1 MKKLTFLFAAL
12 LVMAVGCNKEM
23 NPQKGDAPEEQV
35 FLSFKI
41 AMPDVKSST
50 DSDADDSYGSSD
62 ANPDIEVGTSDENTV
77 KSIDIILADENG
89 EKKAEALNI
98 TQVQGVTTE
107 TYVASFNRKD
117 VFEAEDYRVY
127 IYVNGDLEY
136 SQDAVYT
143 IASDNLESN
152 IAKKDEFLMTNAD
165 DDNLITMPADMKQF
179 TVASNPFNIGTFN
192 VERAVARFDYK
203 AEKTDNI
210 YTWESV
216 TAAGAKASEIQ
227 VQLTDIALMNLS
239 KSFYHFR
246 RTSADGT
253 ATGWTVGGTETKTN
267 YVVDTDW
274 EAKANHANY
283 DFSNNYLYYMTESEW
298 TALADITVDDNW
310 TPAEGTVTDGYK
322 KWRYVIENTIP
333 SDGDDSDGNSN
344 QINGLTTGVKFK
356 GELQPSAAATDALKD
371 AMEEGKQLFVFQN
384 VMYGSWEMLENA
396 ANAEGSTEYALQAA
410 LANLSK
416 AAGETEPTAEQLAAA
431 GFKGFSANADGKYEV
446 IYTYWNRHNDNGDV
460 ATMGPMEFSVV
471 RNNVYKL
478 SVTKIGGFGS
488 PADPEDPNP
497 DPDPDPDTPDED
509 LNYYFQVAVKVL
521 PWVVRV
527 NNIEF

>member
-50 DSDADDSYGSSD
+50 DSDADDSYGSSN
-62 ANPDIEVGTSDENTV
+62 ASPDIEVGTSDENTV

-89 EKKAEALNI
+89 EMKAEALNI

-117 VFEAEDYRVY
+117 VFEAADYRVY
-127 IYVNGDLEY
+127 IYVNGALEY

-143 IASDNLESN
+143 IDSDNLESN
-152 IAKKDEFLMTNAD
+152 IAKPNEFLMTNAD

-203 AEKTDNI
+203 AEKADNI

-239 KSFYHFR
+239 KSFYHSR
-246 RTSADGT
+246 
-253 ATGWTVGGTETKTN
+253 
-267 YVVDTDW
+267 
-274 EAKANHANY
+274 
-283 DFSNNYLYYMTESEW
+283 
-298 TALADITVDDNW
+298 
-310 TPAEGTVTDGYK
+310 
-322 KWRYVIENTIP
+322 
-333 SDGDDSDGNSN
+333 
-344 QINGLTTGVKFK
+344 
-356 GELQPSAAATDALKD
+356 
-371 AMEEGKQLFVFQN
+371 
-384 VMYGSWEMLENA
+384 
-396 ANAEGSTEYALQAA
+396 
-410 LANLSK
+410 
-416 AAGETEPTAEQLAAA
+416 
-431 GFKGFSANADGKYEV
+431 
-446 IYTYWNRHNDNGDV
+446 
-460 ATMGPMEFSVV
+460 
-471 RNNVYKL
+471 
-478 SVTKIGGFGS
+478 
-488 PADPEDPNP
+488 
-497 DPDPDPDTPDED
+497 
-509 LNYYFQVAVKVL
+509 
-521 PWVVRV
+521 
-527 NNIEF
+527 